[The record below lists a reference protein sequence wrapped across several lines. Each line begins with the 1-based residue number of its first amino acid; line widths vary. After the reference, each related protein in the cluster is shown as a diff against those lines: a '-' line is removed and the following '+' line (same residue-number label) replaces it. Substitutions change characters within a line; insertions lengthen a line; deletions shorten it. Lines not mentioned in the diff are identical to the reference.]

1 MNHHGP
7 IWARNSRG
15 GTKEF
20 EGAIYRGWG
29 RTNWTKIEIQRMARL
44 Y

>member
-15 GTKEF
+15 GTKEL
-20 EGAIYRGWG
+20 EGTIYSWG
-29 RTNWTKIEIQRMARL
+29 RTSWTKIEIQRMTRL